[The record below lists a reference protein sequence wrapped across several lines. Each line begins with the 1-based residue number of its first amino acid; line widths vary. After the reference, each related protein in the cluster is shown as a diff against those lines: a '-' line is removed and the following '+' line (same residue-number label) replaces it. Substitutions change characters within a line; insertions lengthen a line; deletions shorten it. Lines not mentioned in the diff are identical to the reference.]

1 MAAAQSRARNL
12 VQAHG
17 IKIVVPPAEE
27 LAAARRDMTA
37 NQEQV
42 ARLSKISTEMVSA
55 VSVGLAD
62 VG

>member
-1 MAAAQSRARNL
+1 
-12 VQAHG
+12 
-17 IKIVVPPAEE
+17 
-27 LAAARRDMTA
+27 MTA